1 MHRHGHGP
9 KGGVPGNLAAD
20 VRIAIAAALLTFA
33 SGLIMLVGYLMA
45 GGFGAFIGL
54 IGAGFGWNWWAQKHD
69 GRLFPRNIESAELLG
84 LGGATAGLSLLLL
97 LMS

>member
-1 MHRHGHGP
+1 MHRHGHRP
-9 KGGVPGNLAAD
+9 TGGVPGNLAAD

-45 GGFGAFIGL
+45 GGFGGFIGL
-54 IGAGFGWNWWAQKHD
+54 IGAGFGWNWWAKKHD
-69 GRLFPRNIESAELLG
+69 GRLFPRSIESAELLG
-84 LGGATAGLSLLLL
+84 LGGAAAGLGLLLL